1 MSQILVVED
10 NELNREMLSRR
21 LSRRG
26 YTVVCAVNGE
36 EALAMARARLP
47 DLIIMD
53 IRLPDMSGCQVT
65 RMLKSEPDTRHI
77 PVVALSAHAMDAH
90 RQEAISAGCDDY
102 DTKPVDI
109 ERLVGKMRA
118 LLIGSVKESWN
129 SGEMAA

>member
-77 PVVALSAHAMDAH
+77 LVVALSAHAMDAH
-90 RQEAISAGCDDY
+90 RQEAITAGCDDY